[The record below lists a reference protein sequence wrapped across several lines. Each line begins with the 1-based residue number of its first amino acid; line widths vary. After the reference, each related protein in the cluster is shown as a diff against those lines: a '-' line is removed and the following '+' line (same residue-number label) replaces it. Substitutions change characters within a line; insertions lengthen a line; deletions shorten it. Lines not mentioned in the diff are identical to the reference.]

1 MKSNKQR
8 RVEILAHRKER
19 LMANAT
25 RAHKDPRGICVSV
38 NAAGTAPCNPLLLAP
53 SNSYGVPSFVARG
66 YYVDQPFTC
75 VGCRSEEVWRATQQ
89 KWWYEVAKGNVESGA
104 IRCRNCRRAERE
116 RRDEAR
122 RDHVEGIAKKKKKK
136 KKKHARNQAL

>member
-8 RVEILAHRKER
+8 RVEILGHRKARTEASAAR
-19 LMANAT
+19 T
-25 RAHKDPRGICVSV
+25 PKDPRGIGVGA
-38 NAAGTAPCNPLLLAP
+38 NAGGTAPCNPLLLAP
-53 SNSYGVPSFVARG
+53 SNSYGVPAFVARG
-66 YYVDQPFTC
+66 HYVDQPFTC
-75 VGCRSEEVWRATQQ
+75 VGCRNEEVWRATQQ

-122 RDHVEGIAKKKKKK
+122 RVHLEGVGKKQ
-136 KKKHARNQAL
+136 ARNQAR

>member
-8 RVEILAHRKER
+8 RAEILAHRRAR
-19 LMANAT
+19 LEPGSKPAPE
-25 RAHKDPRGICVSV
+25 DPRGIGAGASG
-38 NAAGTAPCNPLLLAP
+38 AGASAGTAPCNPLLLSP
-53 SNSYGVPSFVARG
+53 SNSYGVPAFVARG
-66 YYVDQPFTC
+66 YYVDQPFVC
-75 VGCRSEEVWRATQQ
+75 VRCRSEEIWRATQQ

-122 RDHVEGIAKKKKKK
+122 RVHLEGIAR
-136 KKKHARNQAL
+136 KHARDQTP